1 MQDVRGIDEKIGPR
15 VIGML
20 GDLSAEF
27 LQLPFGGAPGEVRI
41 RLRET
46 EFGQAVHS
54 RRPGECLREE
64 QHIGVG
70 GLRLTDQPCP
80 EVRRLGVWVVHP
92 KNLHTVADPV
102 PNHAQHLS
110 GKARRVIIEVQ
121 WIDVLVLLRRVLGVG
136 DRAVGEFGEP
146 LPVAGCPRMVRCALQ
161 RQIQSDLQTILARG
175 GHERIEVLD
184 GSEIGVHGIV
194 AACAAP
200 DRPR

>member
-54 RRPGECLREE
+54 GRPGECLREE

-70 GLRLTDQPCP
+70 GLHLTDQPCP

-161 RQIQSDLQTILARG
+161 RQIQSDLHPVLAGR